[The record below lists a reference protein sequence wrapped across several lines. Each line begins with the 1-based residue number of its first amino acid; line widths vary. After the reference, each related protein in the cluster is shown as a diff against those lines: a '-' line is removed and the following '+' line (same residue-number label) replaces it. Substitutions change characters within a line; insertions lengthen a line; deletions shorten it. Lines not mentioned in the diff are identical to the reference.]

1 MFLALLVVEQ
11 GFFGSTLFQ
20 RLFGHGDAVFVHLA
34 VEHHHFQRRK
44 GAAGVAI
51 GKGGDGREHFR
62 RDVDPRA
69 AKAARVRQRPLKQ

>member
-11 GFFGSTLFQ
+11 GFFGSALFQ
-20 RLFGHGDAVFVHLA
+20 RLLGHGDAVFVHLA

-62 RDVDPRA
+62 LNVDLRA
-69 AKAARVRQRPLKQ
+69 AKAALVRQRPLKQ